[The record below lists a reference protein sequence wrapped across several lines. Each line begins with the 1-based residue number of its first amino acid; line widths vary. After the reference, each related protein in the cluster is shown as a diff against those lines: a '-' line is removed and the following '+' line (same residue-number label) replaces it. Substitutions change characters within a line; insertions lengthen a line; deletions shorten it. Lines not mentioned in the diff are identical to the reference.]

1 MKLSTWGTANVAR
14 KALLGN
20 VTDSDLR
27 LLRVFRAVVACGGF
41 AAAELELNINR
52 STISRHIKDLETR
65 LGVTLCRRGRG
76 GFALT
81 TEGEQVFASA
91 RKMMA
96 AIEDF
101 QHEVDELHR
110 QLTGALVIALFDKTA
125 TNPGC
130 RISEAFAGFD
140 QLAPEVK
147 PEIHVEPINA
157 IERGVMEGRYHLGV
171 IPNHRPSSSLDYY
184 RLFDE
189 QMYLYCAAGH
199 PLFDTPGSQLTEAEV
214 RRCRYVGIGY
224 HSPNMEV
231 TRQLGQQRHATAFD
245 QEAVAHLV
253 LSRRYV
259 GYLPEHYA
267 DGFVRD
273 GVMRPLL
280 PEIFQYVCEFSAIV
294 RHSPP
299 PSRVVQTLLDAL
311 VSAHRPR
318 DSVGTAATGKGLQAP
333 QSR

>member
-1 MKLSTWGTANVAR
+1 MLSFAIMKLLLEQGYAMAR

-52 STISRHIKDLETR
+52 STISRHIKDLELR
-65 LGVTLCRRGRG
+65 LGVTLCRRGRA

-81 TEGEQVFASA
+81 TEGEQVYASA
-91 RKMMA
+91 QKMMGA
-96 AIEDF
+96 MEDF
-101 QHEVDELHR
+101 QHEVDELHQR
-110 QLTGALVIALFDKTA
+110 LTGSLTIAIFDKTA
-125 TNPGC
+125 TNPQC
-130 RISEAFAGFD
+130 HINTAFARFD
-140 QLAPEVK
+140 EQAPDVQ

-157 IERGVMEGRYHLGV
+157 IERGVMEGRYQMGI

-184 RLFDE
+184 KLFEE
-189 QMYLYCAAGH
+189 QMYLYCATGH
-199 PLFDTPGSQLTEAEV
+199 PLFDAPARSLSPALL
-214 RRCRYVGIGY
+214 RKCKYVGIGY

-231 TRQLGQQRHATAFD
+231 ARELGQQRHATAYD

-253 LSRRYV
+253 LSGKYV

-267 DGFVRD
+267 EGFVSK
-273 GVMRPLL
+273 GVMRSLL
-280 PEIFQYVCEFSAIV
+280 PKAFQYVCEFSAIV

-299 PSRVVQTLLDAL
+299 PNRIVQTLLDAM
-311 VSAHRPR
+311 VEAHNH
-318 DSVGTAATGKGLQAP
+318 G
-333 QSR
+333 

>member
-1 MKLSTWGTANVAR
+1 MAG

-20 VTDSDLR
+20 VSDNDLR
-27 LLRVFRAVVACGGF
+27 LLRVFRAVVTCGGF

-81 TEGEQVFASA
+81 GEGEQVYASA
-91 RKMMA
+91 LKMMA
-96 AIEDF
+96 AMEDF
-101 QHEVDELHR
+101 QHEVDALHR
-110 QLTGALVIALFDKTA
+110 QLTGTLVIAIFDKTA

-130 RISEAFAGFD
+130 RISRAFADFD
-140 QLAPEVK
+140 RQAPEVK
-147 PEIHVEPINA
+147 PEIHVEPIND
-157 IERGVMEGRYHLGV
+157 IERGVMEGRYHLGI

-184 RLFDE
+184 KLFDE
-189 QMYLYCAAGH
+189 QMYLYCAEGH
-199 PLFDTPGSQLTEAEV
+199 PLFDAPGDGLAETTV
-214 RRCRYVGIGY
+214 RDCRYVGIGY

-253 LSRRYV
+253 LSGRYV

-267 DGFVRD
+267 ETFVRQ
-273 GVMRPLL
+273 GVMRALL
-280 PEIFQYVCEFSAIV
+280 PDVFQYVCEFSAIV

-299 PSRVVQTLLDAL
+299 PNRVVQTLLDAL
-311 VSAHRPR
+311 VAAH
-318 DSVGTAATGKGLQAP
+318 A
-333 QSR
+333 

>member
-1 MKLSTWGTANVAR
+1 VAR

-20 VTDSDLR
+20 VTDNDLR

-52 STISRHIKDLETR
+52 STISRHIKDLEIR
-65 LGVTLCRRGRG
+65 LGVTLCRRGRA

-81 TEGEQVFASA
+81 SEGEQVYASA
-91 RKMMA
+91 QKMMA
-96 AIEDF
+96 SMEEF

-110 QLTGALVIALFDKTA
+110 RLTGSLTIAIFDKTA
-125 TNPGC
+125 TNPQC
-130 RISEAFAGFD
+130 HINRAFARFD
-140 QLAPEVK
+140 EEAPEVQ

-157 IERGVMEGRYHLGV
+157 IERGVMEGRFHLGI

-184 RLFDE
+184 KLFEE
-189 QMYLYCAAGH
+189 QMYLYCAAEH
-199 PLFDTPGSQLTEAEV
+199 PLFDAPAAKLTAANV
-214 RRCRYVGIGY
+214 RKSKYVGIGY

-231 TRQLGQQRHATAFD
+231 TRKLGQQRHATAYD

-253 LSRRYV
+253 LSGKYL

-267 DGFVRD
+267 EGFVSKD
-273 GVMRPLL
+273 VMRPLL
-280 PEIFQYVCEFSAIV
+280 PDVFQYVCDFSAIV

-299 PSRVVQTLLDAL
+299 PNRVVQTLLDAL
-311 VSAHRPR
+311 VAAH
-318 DSVGTAATGKGLQAP
+318 A
-333 QSR
+333 